1 MAHRIETKN
10 DFVYGLKGQGVDW
23 HGLTV
28 EKEALSRELFP
39 VYEKVGLQ
47 TESGQKIVPWVTFVG
62 QHGPVG
68 EPFNMDTYKPIMPQQ
83 AWDMMESALAGSE
96 YAVERIGYLAGG
108 TTWFIST
115 RLNELEKITRP
126 GERLQVNFTG
136 NLVQKDI
143 FRVTT
148 SDVRI
153 VCHNTLDL
161 ALAVGLK
168 VATLKATKNCEQRFA
183 VTAETIET
191 ACGTVKLFN
200 ETMARLETTKATIE
214 TARQVY
220 AGEIV
225 NAGGSL
231 VSTTTKTGKDRES
244 RALNQ
249 VNALVELFA
258 RGEGNKGETRADI
271 LNGFTQFFTR
281 GGAEGTTKDPWRA
294 IRSSEFGGNAMRKAE
309 FFKAVSTDA
318 GFRKLRETGRDAL
331 ALAN

>member
-10 DFVYGLKGQGVDW
+10 DFVYGLTGQGKDW

-28 EKEALSRELFP
+28 EKDVLSRELFP
-39 VYEKVGLQ
+39 VYEKTAIQ
-47 TESGQKIVPWVTFVG
+47 TESGQKILPWVVFTG
-62 QHGPVG
+62 AHGVIG
-68 EPFNMDTYKPIMPQQ
+68 EPFNMDTYKPILPQQ
-83 AWDMMESALAGSE
+83 AWDMMSDALKGTD
-96 YAVERIGYLAGG
+96 YVVERIGYLAGG
-108 TTWFIST
+108 TTWFISA
-115 RLNELEKITRP
+115 RLNELEQITRK

-136 NLVQKDI
+136 NLVQKNI

-148 SDVRI
+148 SNVRI

-161 ALAVGLK
+161 ALAVGAQ
-168 VATLKATKNCEQRFA
+168 VATVKATKNCEQRFA

-191 ACGTVKLFN
+191 ACGMVKVFN
-200 ETMARLETTKATIE
+200 ETLARLETTKATIE

-249 VNALVELFA
+249 VDALVELFA
-258 RGEGNKGETRADI
+258 RGDGNKGETRADI

-281 GGAEGTTKDPWRA
+281 GGAADSKKNPWLA
-294 IRSSEFGGNAMRKAE
+294 VRSSEFGGNAVRKAE
-309 FFKAVSTDA
+309 FFKAVSTES
-318 GFRKLRETGRDAL
+318 GFRKLREVGRDAL